1 MLIFGWASRW
11 TKTHD
16 GGTFECPTCGRTRQ
30 WVKIVLRNWFTL
42 FFIPLIPGK
51 VRDEGVECLEC
62 GTKFEKNVLT
72 RVTEDQVQHAYTES
86 RRLGVVA
93 IVRHLPR
100 SRHVCD
106 IAVAMIAKRIDG
118 YDAARFDD
126 DLAGLDLG
134 PLSDQLRLLGAH
146 VSVEDKERVL
156 RPLALPAVA
165 SGRVA
170 DARPALDR
178 MGDLLGLTP
187 AHVHGVLAQL
197 DAEVREGDRQ
207 VYPPSLPP
215 PSWN

>member
-30 WVKIVLRNWFTL
+30 WAKIVLRNWFTL

-62 GTKFEKNVLT
+62 KTRFEAGVLT

-100 SRHVCD
+100 TQRVCD
-106 IAVAMIAKRIDG
+106 VAVAMIAKRIDG
-118 YDAARFDD
+118 YDAARLDD
-126 DLAGLDLG
+126 DVAGLDLA
-134 PLSDQLRLLGAH
+134 PLSAQLRLLGAH

-165 SGRVA
+165 SDRLA
-170 DARPALDR
+170 DARAAIDR
-178 MGDLLGLTP
+178 MGSLLGLTP

-197 DAEVREGDRQ
+197 DDEVHDGDRRA
-207 VYPPSLPP
+207 VPPSYPPSL
-215 PSWN
+215 N